1 MPFFTPAAYKDPL
14 SGMYA
19 YKNAYGCQVP
29 TSSVKLSLP
38 RDASPRRAP
47 DLCFAS
53 LRTSALGAASTT
65 VATDDAAPFAV
76 FDVAHYY
83 AMAR

>member
-14 SGMYA
+14 SGTYA
-19 YKNAYGCQVP
+19 YKNAYGRQVP
-29 TSSVKLSLP
+29 TSSVKPSLP
-38 RDASPRRAP
+38 GDVSPRRAL

-53 LRTSALGAASTT
+53 LRTSALGAASAT
-65 VATDDAAPFAV
+65 VAADDAAPFAV